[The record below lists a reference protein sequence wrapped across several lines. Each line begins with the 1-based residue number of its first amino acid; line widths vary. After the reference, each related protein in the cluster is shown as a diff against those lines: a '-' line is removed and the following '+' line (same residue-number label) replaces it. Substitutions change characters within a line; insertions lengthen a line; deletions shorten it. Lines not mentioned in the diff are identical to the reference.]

1 MKAKFKVGDFVK
13 VNSEYLRQ
21 GKAYFG
27 KELKHKNFRGKIVR
41 VFENTNDEK
50 DGHGEIWRNF
60 YQFKNGLQICEI
72 FLQEVV

>member
-1 MKAKFKVGDFVK
+1 MKAKFKVGDTVT
-13 VNSEYLRQ
+13 VNDEYLRQ

-27 KELKHKNFRGKIVR
+27 KALKHKKFCGKILK

-60 YQFKNGLQICEI
+60 YEFRGDFHICEI
-72 FLQEVV
+72 FLRLA